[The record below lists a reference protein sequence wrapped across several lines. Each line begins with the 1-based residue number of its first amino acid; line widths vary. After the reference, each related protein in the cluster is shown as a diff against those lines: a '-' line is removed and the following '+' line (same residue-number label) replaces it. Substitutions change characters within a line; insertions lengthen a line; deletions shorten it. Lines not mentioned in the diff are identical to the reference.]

1 MVGLLPVLPA
11 NLTPSPGHAGC
22 CYLWSAHNWT
32 IQQVLENQNV
42 GNEAGLGSPANDGTA
57 DAGTADISQMHA
69 GLPVE
74 PSIEAVRRLEVELA
88 EARDRQLRLAAE
100 FDNFRKR
107 VAREREEITH
117 RSQAALA
124 VKILEVLDDLDRVL
138 AGGVSAVSTEVVH
151 QALVLIDRKLRKE
164 LEAAGLERIDPAGQP
179 FDPSLHEAVS
189 VLPPPQ
195 PSADHT
201 VSATFQAGYRFK
213 GSLIRPARV
222 QVYSSEGHS

>member
-1 MVGLLPVLPA
+1 MLD
-11 NLTPSPGHAGC
+11 
-22 CYLWSAHNWT
+22 
-32 IQQVLENQNV
+32 NQNV
-42 GNEAGLGSPANDGTA
+42 GNEAGPDSRPAAGA
-57 DAGTADISQMHA
+57 PDAGTAEVSQSHA
-69 GLPVE
+69 GLPLE
-74 PSIEAVRRLEVELA
+74 PSTEAIRRLEIELA

-124 VKILEVLDDLDRVL
+124 VRILEVLDDLDRVL
-138 AGGVSAVSTEVVH
+138 AGGVQSATTEVVH

-164 LEAAGLERIDPAGQP
+164 LEAAGLERIDPAGQA

-189 VLPPPQ
+189 VLQPPEPA
-195 PSADHT
+195 ADHT